1 MKHLELINIS
11 SDKSSDVL
19 WLCEVGIAP
28 SIASNAASAVGGQH
42 LSQWCWAAC
51 IETVFR
57 YYGYIVPQAFIVERT
72 LGAIVNLPADPS
84 HIYSNL
90 NGRWVDAYGQRFLV
104 SSDVLLDN
112 GVLSAN
118 LVTTAQDLS
127 QDMPLIIGTVIGNI
141 GHAMVLTSL
150 RWLTDVHGKSI
161 VTDAVV
167 RDPCPNAGRRIL
179 SVEEFYNTK
188 FLARIRVFPL

>member
-42 LSQWCWAAC
+42 LNQWCWAAC

-57 YYGYIVPQAFIVERT
+57 CYGYIVPQADIVKHT
-72 LGAIVNLPADPS
+72 WGAIVNLPATPS
-84 HIYSNL
+84 QILSSL
-90 NGRWVDAYGQRFLV
+90 NGLWVDDNGRRFLV
-104 SSDVLLDN
+104 SGD
-112 GVLSAN
+112 VLSAN
-118 LVTTAQDLS
+118 LVTAAEDLS
-127 QDMPLIIGTVIGNI
+127 QDMPLIVGTM

-150 RWLTDVHGKSI
+150 RWLTDVYGESL

-167 RDPCPNAGRRIL
+167 RDPCPNVGRRGL
-179 SVEEFYNTK
+179 SIEEWYSTS
-188 FLARIRVFPL
+188 FLARIRVKAW

>member
-1 MKHLELINIS
+1 MKHRKFINIS
-11 SDKSSDVL
+11 SYKSGGAL
-19 WLCEVGIAP
+19 LQCEVGIDP
-28 SIASNAASAVGGQH
+28 LIASITASAVGGQH

-72 LGAIVNLPADPS
+72 LGAIVNLPAYPS
-84 HIYSNL
+84 HIHSNL

-104 SSDVLLDN
+104 SGDVLLDN
-112 GVLSAN
+112 DVLSAN
-118 LVTTAQDLS
+118 LVTVAHDLS

-167 RDPCPNAGRRIL
+167 RDPCPNVGKRVL
-179 SVEEFYNTK
+179 SDEEWYSTS
-188 FLARIRVFPL
+188 FLARIRIFPL